1 MLENVVQMIAIL
13 VIVVGPFVA
22 LIAFLFMDSDKPRRE
37 LRRVRRAWQAADDA
51 LERVDEIARRHT
63 GLVETALTSEIH
75 EVLRGYRRSLR
86 R

>member
-1 MLENVVQMIAIL
+1 MSEDIIGIGVLFGTIL
-13 VIVVGPFVA
+13 LAGLGF
-22 LIAFLFMDSDKPRRE
+22 LIYGLVNSDKPRRE

-51 LERVDEIARRHT
+51 LESIDEIARRHI

-75 EVLRGYRRSLR
+75 EVLHRYRRSLR